1 MPGLTPVR
9 SSANVLIVHHDSSA
23 HFLSA
28 TFPTLRRHEASANI
42 VFAHALKLLG
52 SEAALTGCHFT
63 NESDVSTWWKQEKQ
77 QPSPSHVV
85 TNPPNANGTVSKAT
99 TITSGKNDPFWLT
112 VWSSPS
118 PFIPPTLDIVLSCL
132 SWTLGDYPIFLW
144 TPKNPTSI
152 SSSWLTPRVE
162 LLAEHL
168 LDMVPPQRIFSIFG
182 MTQLVK
188 SFTRYWS
195 DLVKCPIELEPFY
208 AAYYSFCNQETF
220 KESGALLPRGDSIR
234 RAKFEDLAAV
244 TQLCKEFADDSVR
257 PCPATVYFPRSR
269 SALYKFVPFIG
280 ILPTRNRCG
289 DGRSSGTYLEWP
301 YLDLR
306 VRRRSNLYL
315 RCHTQYSER
324 FRDYQSV
331 HDAQMETPGICRASR
346 SQCNQPVRHH
356 FIEFFWTQTHYA
368 VISLLVDC
376 GKQSVTL
383 YVGHNNSAQRVYDRV
398 GFVGLCGKEKVNGV
412 EDSLELG
419 LVTGAPRGHW

>member
-168 LDMVPPQRIFSIFG
+168 LEMVPPQRIFSIFG

-244 TQLCKEFADDSVR
+244 TQLCKEFADDSV
-257 PCPATVYFPRSR
+257 YFPLEIDAAMVEARELISNGLIWIYESEGEATSICAVTRSTQNV
-269 SALYKFVPFIG
+269 SAITKVYTTPK
-280 ILPTRNRCG
+280 
-289 DGRSSGTYLEWP
+289 W
-301 YLDLR
+301 
-306 VRRRSNLYL
+306 RRRGFAEHLVRNV
-315 RCHTQYSER
+315 T
-324 FRDYQSV
+324 
-331 HDAQMETPGICRASR
+331 SR
-346 SQCNQPVRHH
+346 
-356 FIEFFWTQTHYA
+356 
-368 VISLLVDC
+368 LLVDC

-419 LVTGAPRGHW
+419 LATGAPRGHW